1 VLFTVS
7 WGVVGLV
14 LLFVGGELLIRGAA
28 GLASRFGLSRLAIG
42 LTVVAFGTSVPELL
56 VSVDAA
62 LSDANDI
69 SVGNVVGS
77 NIANIA
83 LVLGLAAVM
92 RPMLVESK
100 VLGVDIP
107 IMILVS
113 FILVAM
119 LASGY
124 VTRIEGTMLA
134 AGLVLYVWLTFRLAR
149 ASAPSGDPAQADF
162 LVPAGGVAKLAV
174 LIGAG
179 LVMLFVGAHLLVV
192 SAVDLASRLNISQ
205 VAIGL
210 TIVAVGT
217 SLPELATSIMASIR
231 REGDIAIGNV
241 IGSNTFNILGV
252 LGITAAVHPLESGG
266 ISWVDLALMG
276 GLAVLLGGLLLNR
289 LYLSRLH
296 GAVFLAVF
304 LAYTLWRLI

>member
-1 VLFTVS
+1 MLVTVS
-7 WGVVGLV
+7 LGVVGLV
-14 LLFVGGELLIRGAA
+14 LLFVGGELLVRGAS
-28 GLASRFGLSRLAIG
+28 GLASRLGLSRLAIG

-62 LSDANDI
+62 LSEANDI

-83 LVLGLAAVM
+83 LILGLAALM

-100 VLGVDIP
+100 VLGVDVP

-113 FILVAM
+113 LILVVM

-124 VTRIEGTMLA
+124 VTRLEGTLLA
-134 AGLVLYVWLTFRLAR
+134 AGLLLYLWMTFRLAR
-149 ASAPSGDPAQADF
+149 SATPSGEPVKADF
-162 LVPAGGVAKLAV
+162 LVPAAGAGRLAGLV
-174 LIGAG
+174 GAG

-192 SAVDLASRLNISQ
+192 SAVELATRLNISQ
-205 VAIGL
+205 AAIGL
-210 TIVAVGT
+210 TVVAVGT

-252 LGITAAVHPLESGG
+252 VGITAVVHPLESGG
-266 ISWVDLALMG
+266 ISWVDLTLMG
-276 GLAVLLGGLLLNR
+276 GLAVLLGALLLRR
-289 LYLSRLH
+289 LYLNRLH
-296 GAVFLAVF
+296 GAVFLAIF
-304 LAYTLWRLI
+304 IAYISWRLI

>member
-1 VLFTVS
+1 L
-7 WGVVGLV
+7 
-14 LLFVGGELLIRGAA
+14 
-28 GLASRFGLSRLAIG
+28 
-42 LTVVAFGTSVPELL
+42 
-56 VSVDAA
+56 
-62 LSDANDI
+62 
-69 SVGNVVGS
+69 
-77 NIANIA
+77 
-83 LVLGLAAVM
+83 
-92 RPMLVESK
+92 
-100 VLGVDIP
+100 
-107 IMILVS
+107 
-113 FILVAM
+113 
-119 LASGY
+119 
-124 VTRIEGTMLA
+124 LA

-149 ASAPSGDPAQADF
+149 SSVPSGDPAQADF
-162 LVPAGGVAKLAV
+162 LVPAGGTAKLAV
-174 LIGAG
+174 LIAAG
-179 LVMLFVGAHLLVV
+179 LVMLFFGAHLLVV

-205 VAIGL
+205 AAIGL

-252 LGITAAVHPLESGG
+252 LGITAALHPLESGG

-304 LAYTLWRLI
+304 FAYTLWRLI